1 MHLLYVPYVPKNL
14 DNLVEKA
21 NDHVSTIVN
30 NTLCF
35 YSFDY
40 YLASISLDSFQQHE
54 RENNQLSLA
63 R

>member
-1 MHLLYVPYVPKNL
+1 MHLRYVPYVPKNL

-21 NDHVSTIVN
+21 NDHVN